1 MYWASPILSEVI
13 VSKNGLVYLPLDNTS
28 SMNISESGSQY
39 EAFAPKVGC
48 HLAIDSKDWL

>member
-48 HLAIDSKDWL
+48 HLAIDSKD